1 VNSKPKQT
9 STAKNRIPRPFDAS
23 VVLPCE
29 CVGVEQLEFRHFFSP
44 GKKYSYKHDEEEK

>member
-1 VNSKPKQT
+1 MCNV
-9 STAKNRIPRPFDAS
+9 KNHIHRPFDAS

-44 GKKYSYKHDEEEK
+44 GQVMLGAHLVLHLASVVA